1 MIFVQKRG
9 ADRRLEGV
17 MISDS
22 SNKDRRFRVFAETG
36 EFSFDPESA
45 LLRLSLENGD
55 LRVEPDLGDAFEAY
69 RISFSRFDYDFPV
82 LQPGVEPMRYRI
94 DELGLDE
101 LRDAIRRIESGDR
114 GRDLTY
120 RNPLIYSTQ
129 IHRMLAIPFSP
140 LLFALVG
147 VPLGLRGVV
156 RSRSRGMLLA
166 LGLLGG
172 YYGLFAWAQD
182 VARKGVVAPH
192 LAIWAP
198 NAILL
203 VVGIALIFDAR
214 KLR

>member
-1 MIFVQKRG
+1 
-9 ADRRLEGV
+9 
-17 MISDS
+17 
-22 SNKDRRFRVFAETG
+22 
-36 EFSFDPESA
+36 

-55 LRVEPDLGDAFEAY
+55 LRIEPALSDAFEAY

-82 LQPGVEPMRYRI
+82 LQPGVEPLRYRI
-94 DELGLDE
+94 DELGLGE
-101 LRDAIRRIESGDR
+101 LRDAIRKIESGDP
-114 GRDLTY
+114 GRDLPY

-129 IHRMLAIPFSP
+129 IQRMLAIPFSP

-166 LGLLGG
+166 LGLFGG
-172 YYGLFAWAQD
+172 YYGLFVCAQD
-182 VARKGVVAPH
+182 VAREGVVAPH

-203 VVGIALIFDAR
+203 IVGIALTFDAR